1 MAPSLGTALSEMI
14 HQPFHPDQEVILADD
29 TTTQATV
36 VSPDRGGEGSARVT
50 DYSAGS
56 IKIHTTASADAWLVL
71 SDTFYPG
78 WLASVDGQPSTVL
91 RGDVLFR
98 VVAVPAGEHEVELRF
113 EPVSVKLGLL
123 ISIVALLALGG
134 AFVAAGMRR
143 RPGRTT

>member
-1 MAPSLGTALSEMI
+1 M
-14 HQPFHPDQEVILADD
+14 
-29 TTTQATV
+29 
-36 VSPDRGGEGSARVT
+36 
-50 DYSAGS
+50 
-56 IKIHTTASADAWLVL
+56 VL
-71 SDTFYPG
+71 D
-78 WLASVDGQPSTVL
+78 ASVDGRPSTVL